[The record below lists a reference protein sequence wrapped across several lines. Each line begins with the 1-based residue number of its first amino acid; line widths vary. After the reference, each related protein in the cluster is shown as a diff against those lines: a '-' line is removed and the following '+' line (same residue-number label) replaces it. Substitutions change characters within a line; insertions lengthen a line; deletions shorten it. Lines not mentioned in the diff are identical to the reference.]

1 MRMTRRDWDNESS
14 SADGD
19 PMLDNESSST
29 DGEWDTPEDLYV
41 LRVGS
46 SLVEIGS
53 SANPREHLAYMRD
66 TCPLPVLTARIWYG
80 AGFLLKDV
88 VEHFSNVRA
97 TMCDEHYFYTHPS
110 IVIEHVDAV
119 LSATGLSDLCAEYRS
134 WPTLL

>member
-19 PMLDNESSST
+19 PST
-29 DGEWDTPEDLYV
+29 EGEWDTPEDLYV

-53 SANPREHLAYMRD
+53 SAKPFEHLAYMRD
-66 TCPLPVLTARIWYG
+66 TCPLPVFTARIWDR

-97 TMCDEHYFYTHPS
+97 SMCDAHYLYTHPS

-119 LSATGLSDLCAEYRS
+119 LSATGLSDLCADYRS